1 MKISNEDIA
10 LAAKTLRARQDKG
23 LVTPQ
28 NPLKTRRSKTP
39 WIVAAACAAGFV
51 LGIGVR
57 PMLSPTDNDA
67 RVAQTTAVQ
76 VEEPRTTSVEPQVIT
91 QVVHDTIYQTKVVT
105 KEVFRK
111 STVVAK
117 NETATIE
124 NMNNNNN
131 NNNNNEQSQ
140 SESVGCSMMCDNISY
155 DLIASKN

>member
-28 NPLKTRRSKTP
+28 NPLKTKRSKTP

-51 LGIGVR
+51 LGIGVS
-57 PMLSPTDNDA
+57 PILSPTASDT
-67 RVAQTTAVQ
+67 RLAQTTAVQ
-76 VEEPRTTSVEPQVIT
+76 TEEPRTTSVEPQVIT

-117 NETATIE
+117 NETAAIE
-124 NMNNNNN
+124 NMN

>member
-10 LAAKTLRARQDKG
+10 LAAKTLRAKQDKG

-28 NPLKTRRSKTP
+28 NPLKTRRGKTP

-51 LGIGVR
+51 LGIGVS
-57 PMLSPTDNDA
+57 PLLSLTDNDA
-67 RVAQTTAVQ
+67 RVALTTAVQ
-76 VEEPRTTSVEPQVIT
+76 VEEPRATSVEPQVIT

-111 STVVAK
+111 STVMAK

-124 NMNNNNN
+124 NMNDN

>member
-51 LGIGVR
+51 LGIGVS

-76 VEEPRTTSVEPQVIT
+76 VEEPRATSVEPQVIT

-117 NETATIE
+117 NEVAAIE
-124 NMNNNNN
+124 NMNEN

>member
-10 LAAKTLRARQDKG
+10 LAAKTLRAKQDKG

-28 NPLKTRRSKTP
+28 NPLKTRRGKTP

-51 LGIGVR
+51 LGIGVS
-57 PMLSPTDNDA
+57 PLLSLTDNDA

-76 VEEPRTTSVEPQVIT
+76 VEEPRATSVEPQVIT

-111 STVVAK
+111 STVMAK
-117 NETATIE
+117 NETAAIE
-124 NMNNNNN
+124 NMNDN

>member
-51 LGIGVR
+51 LGIGVS

-76 VEEPRTTSVEPQVIT
+76 VEEPRTTNVEPQVIT

-105 KEVFRK
+105 KEIFRK

-117 NETATIE
+117 NETAAIE
-124 NMNNNNN
+124 NMNEN

>member
-28 NPLKTRRSKTP
+28 NPLKTKRSKTP

-51 LGIGVR
+51 LGIGVS
-57 PMLSPTDNDA
+57 PILSPTASDT
-67 RVAQTTAVQ
+67 RLAQTTAVQ
-76 VEEPRTTSVEPQVIT
+76 TEEPRTTSVEPQVIT

-131 NNNNNEQSQ
+131 NEQSQ

>member
-51 LGIGVR
+51 LGIGVS
-57 PMLSPTDNDA
+57 PLLSLTDNDA

-76 VEEPRTTSVEPQVIT
+76 VEEPRATSVEPQVIT

-111 STVVAK
+111 STVMAK
-117 NETATIE
+117 NETAAIE
-124 NMNNNNN
+124 NMNDN

>member
-10 LAAKTLRARQDKG
+10 LAAKTLRAKQDKG

-28 NPLKTRRSKTP
+28 NPLKTRRGKTP

-51 LGIGVR
+51 LGIGVS
-57 PMLSPTDNDA
+57 PLLSLTDNDA

-76 VEEPRTTSVEPQVIT
+76 VEEPRATSVEPQVIT

-111 STVVAK
+111 STVMAK

-124 NMNNNNN
+124 NMNDN

>member
-10 LAAKTLRARQDKG
+10 LAAKTLRAKQDKG

-28 NPLKTRRSKTP
+28 NPLKTRRGKTP

-51 LGIGVR
+51 LGIGVS
-57 PMLSPTDNDA
+57 PMLSLTDNDA

-76 VEEPRTTSVEPQVIT
+76 VEEPRATSVEPQVIT

-111 STVVAK
+111 STVMAK

-124 NMNNNNN
+124 NMNDN

>member
-51 LGIGVR
+51 LGIGVS
-57 PMLSPTDNDA
+57 PLLSPTDNDA

-76 VEEPRTTSVEPQVIT
+76 VEEPRATSVEPQVIT

-117 NETATIE
+117 NEVAAIE
-124 NMNNNNN
+124 NMNEN

>member
-1 MKISNEDIA
+1 M
-10 LAAKTLRARQDKG
+10 
-23 LVTPQ
+23 
-28 NPLKTRRSKTP
+28 
-39 WIVAAACAAGFV
+39 
-51 LGIGVR
+51 
-57 PMLSPTDNDA
+57 
-67 RVAQTTAVQ
+67 
-76 VEEPRTTSVEPQVIT
+76 EPQVIT

-117 NETATIE
+117 NEVAAIE
-124 NMNNNNN
+124 NMNEN

>member
-28 NPLKTRRSKTP
+28 NPLKTRRSMTP

-51 LGIGVR
+51 LGIGVS

-105 KEVFRK
+105 KEIFRK

-117 NETATIE
+117 NETAAIE
-124 NMNNNNN
+124 NMNDN

>member
-51 LGIGVR
+51 LGIGVS
-57 PMLSPTDNDA
+57 PLLSPTASDT
-67 RVAQTTAVQ
+67 RLAQTTAVQ
-76 VEEPRTTSVEPQVIT
+76 VEEPRTTNVEPQVIT

-131 NNNNNEQSQ
+131 NEQSQ

>member
-1 MKISNEDIA
+1 MKISDEDIA
-10 LAAKTLRARQDKG
+10 LAAKTLRAKQDKG

-28 NPLKTRRSKTP
+28 NPLKTRRGKTP

-51 LGIGVR
+51 LGIGVS
-57 PMLSPTDNDA
+57 PLLSLTDNDA

-76 VEEPRTTSVEPQVIT
+76 VEEPRATSVEPQVIT

-111 STVVAK
+111 STVMAK

-124 NMNNNNN
+124 NMNDN

>member
-28 NPLKTRRSKTP
+28 NPLKTRRGKTP

-51 LGIGVR
+51 LGIGVS
-57 PMLSPTDNDA
+57 PLLSPTASDT
-67 RVAQTTAVQ
+67 RLAQTTAVQ
-76 VEEPRTTSVEPQVIT
+76 VEEPRTTNVEPQVIT

-117 NETATIE
+117 NEVAAIE
-124 NMNNNNN
+124 NMNEN

>member
-51 LGIGVR
+51 LGIGVS
-57 PMLSPTDNDA
+57 PLLSPTDNDA

-105 KEVFRK
+105 KEIFRK

-117 NETATIE
+117 NETAAIE
-124 NMNNNNN
+124 NMNDN

>member
-10 LAAKTLRARQDKG
+10 LAAKTLRAKQDKG

-28 NPLKTRRSKTP
+28 NPLKTRRGKTP
-39 WIVAAACAAGFV
+39 WIVAAACAAGFF
-51 LGIGVR
+51 LGIGVS
-57 PMLSPTDNDA
+57 PMLSLTDNDA

-76 VEEPRTTSVEPQVIT
+76 VEEPRATSVEPQVIT

-111 STVVAK
+111 STVMAK

-124 NMNNNNN
+124 NMNDN

>member
-1 MKISNEDIA
+1 M
-10 LAAKTLRARQDKG
+10 
-23 LVTPQ
+23 
-28 NPLKTRRSKTP
+28 
-39 WIVAAACAAGFV
+39 
-51 LGIGVR
+51 
-57 PMLSPTDNDA
+57 
-67 RVAQTTAVQ
+67 
-76 VEEPRTTSVEPQVIT
+76 EPQVIT

-131 NNNNNEQSQ
+131 NEQSQ

>member
-51 LGIGVR
+51 LGIGVS
-57 PMLSPTDNDA
+57 PMLSLTDNDA

-76 VEEPRTTSVEPQVIT
+76 VEEPRATSVEPQVIT

-117 NETATIE
+117 NEVAAIE
-124 NMNNNNN
+124 NMNEN

>member
-28 NPLKTRRSKTP
+28 NPLKTKRSKTP

-51 LGIGVR
+51 LGIGVS
-57 PMLSPTDNDA
+57 PILSPTASDT
-67 RVAQTTAVQ
+67 RLAQTTAVQ
-76 VEEPRTTSVEPQVIT
+76 TEEPRTTSVEPQVIT

-105 KEVFRK
+105 KDVFRK

-124 NMNNNNN
+124 NMN

>member
-10 LAAKTLRARQDKG
+10 LAAKTLRAKQDKG

-28 NPLKTRRSKTP
+28 NPLKTRRGKTP

-51 LGIGVR
+51 LGIGVS
-57 PMLSPTDNDA
+57 PMLSLTDNDA

-76 VEEPRTTSVEPQVIT
+76 VEEPRATSVEPQVIT

-105 KEVFRK
+105 KEVFSK
-111 STVVAK
+111 STVMAK

-124 NMNNNNN
+124 NMNDN

>member
-51 LGIGVR
+51 LGIGVS
-57 PMLSPTDNDA
+57 PLLSPTASDT
-67 RVAQTTAVQ
+67 RLAQTTAVQ

-105 KEVFRK
+105 KEIFRK

-124 NMNNNNN
+124 NMN

>member
-28 NPLKTRRSKTP
+28 NPLKTRRGKTP

-51 LGIGVR
+51 LGIGVS
-57 PMLSPTDNDA
+57 PLLSPTASDT
-67 RVAQTTAVQ
+67 RLAQTTAVQ
-76 VEEPRTTSVEPQVIT
+76 VEEPRTTNVEPQVIT
-91 QVVHDTIYQTKVVT
+91 QVVHDTIYKTKVVT

-124 NMNNNNN
+124 NMNDN

>member
-10 LAAKTLRARQDKG
+10 LAAKTLRAKQDKG

-28 NPLKTRRSKTP
+28 NPLKTRRGKTP

-51 LGIGVR
+51 LGIGVS
-57 PMLSPTDNDA
+57 PLLSLTDNDA

-76 VEEPRTTSVEPQVIT
+76 VEDPRATSVEPQVIT

-111 STVVAK
+111 STVMAK

-124 NMNNNNN
+124 NMNDN

>member
-28 NPLKTRRSKTP
+28 NPLKTKRSKTP

-51 LGIGVR
+51 LGIGVS
-57 PMLSPTDNDA
+57 PILSPTASDT
-67 RVAQTTAVQ
+67 RLAQTTAVQ
-76 VEEPRTTSVEPQVIT
+76 TEEPRTTSVEPQVIT

-111 STVVAK
+111 SSVVAK

-124 NMNNNNN
+124 NMN

>member
-51 LGIGVR
+51 LGIGVS
-57 PMLSPTDNDA
+57 PLLSPTASDT
-67 RVAQTTAVQ
+67 RLAQTTAVQ
-76 VEEPRTTSVEPQVIT
+76 VEEPRATSVEPQVIT

-105 KEVFRK
+105 KEAFRK
-111 STVVAK
+111 STVEAK

-124 NMNNNNN
+124 NMNDN

>member
-51 LGIGVR
+51 LGIGVS

-76 VEEPRTTSVEPQVIT
+76 VEEPRTTNVEPQVIT

-105 KEVFRK
+105 KEIFRK

-117 NETATIE
+117 NETAAIE
-124 NMNNNNN
+124 NMNDN

>member
-28 NPLKTRRSKTP
+28 NPLKTRRGKTP

-51 LGIGVR
+51 LGIGGS
-57 PMLSPTDNDA
+57 PLLSPTDNDA

-76 VEEPRTTSVEPQVIT
+76 VEEPRATSVEPQVIT

-111 STVVAK
+111 STVMAK

-124 NMNNNNN
+124 NMNDN

>member
-51 LGIGVR
+51 LGIGVS
-57 PMLSPTDNDA
+57 PLLSPTASDT
-67 RVAQTTAVQ
+67 RLAQTTAVQ
-76 VEEPRTTSVEPQVIT
+76 VEEPRTTNVEPQVIT

-105 KEVFRK
+105 KEIFRK

-117 NETATIE
+117 NETAAIE
-124 NMNNNNN
+124 NMN

>member
-51 LGIGVR
+51 LGIGVS

-76 VEEPRTTSVEPQVIT
+76 VEEPRATSVEPQVIT

-117 NETATIE
+117 NEVAAIE
-124 NMNNNNN
+124 NMNKNKN

>member
-51 LGIGVR
+51 LGIGVS
-57 PMLSPTDNDA
+57 PLLSPTDNDA

-105 KEVFRK
+105 REVFRK

-117 NETATIE
+117 NETAAIE
-124 NMNNNNN
+124 NMNKN

>member
-28 NPLKTRRSKTP
+28 NPLKTKRGKTP

-51 LGIGVR
+51 LGIGVS
-57 PMLSPTDNDA
+57 PILSSTDTDT
-67 RVAQTTAVQ
+67 RLAQTTAVQ
-76 VEEPRTTSVEPQVIT
+76 VEEPKAMSVEPQVIT

-111 STVVAK
+111 SKVVVK
-117 NETATIE
+117 NEIAAIE
-124 NMNNNNN
+124 NMNDNNNN
-131 NNNNNEQSQ
+131 YNEQSQ

>member
-28 NPLKTRRSKTP
+28 NPLKTKRSKTP

-51 LGIGVR
+51 LGIGVS
-57 PMLSPTDNDA
+57 PILSPTASDT
-67 RVAQTTAVQ
+67 RLAQTTAVQ
-76 VEEPRTTSVEPQVIT
+76 TEEPRTTNVEPQVIT

-131 NNNNNEQSQ
+131 NEQSQ

>member
-28 NPLKTRRSKTP
+28 NPLKTRRGKTP

-51 LGIGVR
+51 LGIGVS

-76 VEEPRTTSVEPQVIT
+76 VEEPRTTNVEPQVIT

-105 KEVFRK
+105 KEIFRK

-117 NETATIE
+117 NETAAIE
-124 NMNNNNN
+124 NMNEN

>member
-51 LGIGVR
+51 LGIGVS

-76 VEEPRTTSVEPQVIT
+76 VEEPRATSVEPQVIT

-105 KEVFRK
+105 KEIFRK

-117 NETATIE
+117 NETAAIE
-124 NMNNNNN
+124 NMNEN

>member
-28 NPLKTRRSKTP
+28 NPLKTRRGKTP

-51 LGIGVR
+51 LGIGVS
-57 PMLSPTDNDA
+57 PLLSLTDNDA

-76 VEEPRTTSVEPQVIT
+76 VEEPRATSVEPQVIT

-111 STVVAK
+111 STVMAK

-124 NMNNNNN
+124 NMNDN

>member
-10 LAAKTLRARQDKG
+10 LAAKTLRAKQDKG

-28 NPLKTRRSKTP
+28 NPLKTRRGKTP

-51 LGIGVR
+51 LGIGVS
-57 PMLSPTDNDA
+57 PLLSLTDNDA

-76 VEEPRTTSVEPQVIT
+76 VEEPRATSVEPQVIT

-111 STVVAK
+111 STVMAK
-117 NETATIE
+117 NETAAIE
-124 NMNNNNN
+124 NMNDN

-140 SESVGCSMMCDNISY
+140 SESVGCSMMCDNISN

>member
-23 LVTPQ
+23 LVTPK

-51 LGIGVR
+51 LGIGVS
-57 PMLSPTDNDA
+57 PMLSLTDNDA

-76 VEEPRTTSVEPQVIT
+76 VEEPRATSVEPQVIT

-117 NETATIE
+117 NEVAAIE
-124 NMNNNNN
+124 NMNEN

>member
-51 LGIGVR
+51 LGIGVS
-57 PMLSPTDNDA
+57 PLLSPTASDT
-67 RVAQTTAVQ
+67 RLAQTTAVQ
-76 VEEPRTTSVEPQVIT
+76 VEEPRTTNVEPQVIT

-105 KEVFRK
+105 KEIFRK

-117 NETATIE
+117 NEVATIE
-124 NMNNNNN
+124 NMN